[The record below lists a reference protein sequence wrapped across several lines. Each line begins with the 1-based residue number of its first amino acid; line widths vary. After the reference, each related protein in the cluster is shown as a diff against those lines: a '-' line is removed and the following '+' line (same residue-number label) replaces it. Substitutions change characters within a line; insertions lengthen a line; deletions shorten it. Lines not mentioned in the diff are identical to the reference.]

1 MGRNTSDGTCNKFRT
16 GSVYR
21 NTAVVRT
28 MVTPRINTKDAPIL
42 SCSLSVFS
50 SPYLME
56 KTAPLPM
63 HKPNK
68 IEVMNVISVYDEP
81 AAANAFG
88 PKKRPTISVS
98 VILYSC
104 CSRLPAIKGREK
116 RMSAPVIEPRV
127 RFICI

>member
-88 PKKRPTISVS
+88 PKKTSDNKCVGDIVQLLQQ
-98 VILYSC
+98 ITC
-104 CSRLPAIKGREK
+104 DQGEGK